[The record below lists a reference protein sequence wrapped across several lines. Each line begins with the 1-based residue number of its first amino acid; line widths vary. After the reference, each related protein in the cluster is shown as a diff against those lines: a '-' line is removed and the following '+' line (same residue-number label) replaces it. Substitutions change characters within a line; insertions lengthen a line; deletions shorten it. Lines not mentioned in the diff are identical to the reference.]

1 MVRNVYNGITIT
13 LFNSEVQIMFV
24 TVETFEGTSKY
35 HGSKNG
41 TVAKAGYVNSCI
53 SII

>member
-1 MVRNVYNGITIT
+1 MKDALPAIRNVYNGITIT

-35 HGSKNG
+35 HGRK
-41 TVAKAGYVNSCI
+41 KR
-53 SII
+53 